1 MSSALIVRCAHRG
14 ASVEC
19 PENTLLAFRRALEI
33 GVDALE
39 LDVHLTA
46 DDHLVVIHDGSLDR
60 TTNGRGRV
68 RDHSLAEIQQVDTG
82 QGQTI
87 PTLTEVFNLVRP
99 TAVRLCVEVKGDTP
113 AEERAITDAAV
124 KALED
129 ADFVSR
135 TIVTSFS
142 STTLLRVR
150 ALQPGLAT
158 MLDPWPQDGSL
169 TPRQICEQTLRAGA
183 NSLSF
188 DFAQVTLAVAVE
200 CRLTGLA
207 LWPWAPNEPDQMHN
221 MIQLDVPGIMTDRP
235 DVLNKVLYDSS
246 L

>member
-99 TAVRLCVEVKGDTP
+99 TAVRLCVEIKGDTP

-169 TPRQICEQTLRAGA
+169 PPRQICEQALRAGA
-183 NSLSF
+183 NSLSL
-188 DFAQVTLAVAVE
+188 DFAHVNLAVAVE

-221 MIQLDVPGIMTDRP
+221 MIQLGVPGIMTDQP